1 MRLWHQNLISWL
13 PRQQLLGQH
22 RELAALRGRGWGKA
36 HATVNYVFQYSPY
49 KLYQFHLLVLAEMQR
64 RNCHPNMH
72 WYDPYYRGQ
81 YCSPY
86 LQLSVYSWTNP
97 LYPEHDHDYLQICLV
112 NLKRKGIEL
121 SFNLKKIKTSEHQIA
136 HWFYFT

>member
-64 RNCHPNMH
+64 RNYHPNM
-72 WYDPYYRGQ
+72 
-81 YCSPY
+81 
-86 LQLSVYSWTNP
+86 N
-97 LYPEHDHDYLQICLV
+97 
-112 NLKRKGIEL
+112 
-121 SFNLKKIKTSEHQIA
+121 
-136 HWFYFT
+136 

>member
-1 MRLWHQNLISWL
+1 MRLWHQDLIPWL

-64 RNCHPNMH
+64 RNYHPNAK

-81 YCSPY
+81 YCSSY
-86 LQLSVYSWTNP
+86 LQLSICSWTNP
-97 LYPEHDHDYLQICLV
+97 LYPEHDQDYLQICLI
-112 NLKRKGIEL
+112 NLKHKGIEL
-121 SFNLKKIKTSEHQIA
+121 AVNLKK
-136 HWFYFT
+136 

>member
-1 MRLWHQNLISWL
+1 MRLWHQDLIPWL

-49 KLYQFHLLVLAEMQR
+49 KLYQFHLLVLAEMQHWHY
-64 RNCHPNMH
+64 HPNAK
-72 WYDPYYRGQ
+72 WYDPYYQGQ

-86 LQLSVYSWTNP
+86 LQLNICSWTNP
-97 LYPEHDHDYLQICLV
+97 LYPEHDQDYLQICLI
-112 NLKRKGIEL
+112 NLKHKGIEL
-121 SFNLKKIKTSEHQIA
+121 AVNLKK
-136 HWFYFT
+136 